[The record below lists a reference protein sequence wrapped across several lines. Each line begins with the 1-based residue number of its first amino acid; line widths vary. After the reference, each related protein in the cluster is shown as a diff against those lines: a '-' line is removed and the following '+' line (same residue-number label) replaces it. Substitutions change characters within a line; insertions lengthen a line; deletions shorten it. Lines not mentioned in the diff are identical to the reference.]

1 MLIYIKKIIQLKRV
15 VKGYLFKW
23 SCDYFGFG
31 KVNIVTITDRT
42 PQLIVSLTSYG
53 RRVADIVPY
62 TLVSL
67 LKQTVMPDRIIL
79 WLDKESWN
87 DENIPKKLQQLIKYG
102 IEIRFCKD
110 IRSYTKLVPTLTL
123 YPEDVIVTVDDDVIY
138 KRDVVENLYSSYLK
152 DSSKIY
158 CNHARFPA
166 KDKFG
171 EFRPYQEWGI
181 SRDSKSYIMPLGVGG
196 VLYPPHSL
204 HPDTIKED
212 IFTELCPIADDL
224 WFWIMAIRNNFSHK
238 VIRNNENIGDSFDD
252 LYQFFHKRSALTHS
266 NRKENKN
273 DIQLSTIIRYY
284 ALCL

>member
-166 KDKFG
+166 K
-171 EFRPYQEWGI
+171 
-181 SRDSKSYIMPLGVGG
+181 
-196 VLYPPHSL
+196 
-204 HPDTIKED
+204 
-212 IFTELCPIADDL
+212 
-224 WFWIMAIRNNFSHK
+224 
-238 VIRNNENIGDSFDD
+238 
-252 LYQFFHKRSALTHS
+252 
-266 NRKENKN
+266 
-273 DIQLSTIIRYY
+273 
-284 ALCL
+284 

>member
-196 VLYPPHSL
+196 GLIS
-204 HPDTIKED
+204 TS
-212 IFTELCPIADDL
+212 FIAS
-224 WFWIMAIRNNFSHK
+224 RH
-238 VIRNNENIGDSFDD
+238 
-252 LYQFFHKRSALTHS
+252 YQRGYFH
-266 NRKENKN
+266 
-273 DIQLSTIIRYY
+273 
-284 ALCL
+284 